1 MVIKSFNFETKE
13 RLGDCAPSYNRSWEL
28 DLTDGV
34 YTLSVEGYSPEILE
48 QSTRDIYY
56 YLMRGKKKTLNVLES
71 RGFKQW
77 IYAQWQSGDVW
88 GYAPYLSKLERDI
101 LVYGNAQW
109 SELDAFGD

>member
-13 RLGDCAPSYNRSWEL
+13 RVGDCAPTYNRSWEL

-34 YTLSVEGYSPEILE
+34 YTLTVDGFSPEILE
-48 QSTRDIYY
+48 ESDRSIYY
-56 YLMRGKKKTLNVLES
+56 YLVKNKKKTLKVLES
-71 RGFKQW
+71 RNFKQW

-101 LVYGNAQW
+101 LVYGNEQW
-109 SELDAFGD
+109 AEMGSFGD